1 MWADINTKP
10 KQGAVFQEFRG
21 HFMAVPA
28 DYNDDDYKHAVPST
42 VPKLMLPMTK
52 AQLAS
57 KECVGDDSAVNPL
70 GNLDVA
76 VKRNMVDRSTKRV
89 LWDTP
94 RKSVDPVRNNHDRIR
109 MVQGRKWCMTTY
121 QSCQLRVEP
130 LEKAWKLAFVE

>member
-1 MWADINTKP
+1 
-10 KQGAVFQEFRG
+10 
-21 HFMAVPA
+21 MAVPA